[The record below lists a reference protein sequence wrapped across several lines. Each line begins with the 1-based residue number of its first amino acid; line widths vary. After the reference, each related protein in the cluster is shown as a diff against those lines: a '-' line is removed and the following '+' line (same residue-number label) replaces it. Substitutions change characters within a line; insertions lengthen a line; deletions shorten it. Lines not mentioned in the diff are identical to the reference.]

1 MESKKYLCKDRKNC
15 LGGGEKRRGCCL
27 QHACVIPRHRFSAE
41 QEQLRGEKCLVVLVG
56 QKEGHMIRYGQK
68 EKERREVGG
77 AKNGKNRPLK
87 RRKKKP
93 TVIGYAFVSQS

>member
-15 LGGGEKRRGCCL
+15 LGGGEKSRGCCL

-77 AKNGKNRPLK
+77 GEKWEKIDR
-87 RRKKKP
+87 
-93 TVIGYAFVSQS
+93 